1 MRRTITIL
9 TLCILALQSAS
20 CGLLIY
26 PERKGQT
33 SGRIDPG
40 VAILDAAG
48 LIVFIV
54 PGLVAFGVDFVTGCI
69 YLPGGSKRAG
79 ADVPATVVLDP
90 GGLDAA
96 AIERAVQAATGQPVD
111 LADPALEAFAV
122 PDASA
127 MQQALAAAR

>member
-1 MRRTITIL
+1 MSHGGRGGGDMFEVIEHQEHVPVAHE
-9 TLCILALQSAS
+9 LADVVW
-20 CGLLIY
+20 C
-26 PERKGQT
+26 
-33 SGRIDPG
+33 D
-40 VAILDAAG
+40 
-48 LIVFIV
+48 IV